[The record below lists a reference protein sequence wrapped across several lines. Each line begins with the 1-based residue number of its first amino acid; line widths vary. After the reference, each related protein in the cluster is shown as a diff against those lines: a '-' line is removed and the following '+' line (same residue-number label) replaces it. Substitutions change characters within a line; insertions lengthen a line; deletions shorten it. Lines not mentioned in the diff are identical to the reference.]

1 MSVEMP
7 PVAFSRCLARPKE
20 LLMFIASSRTR
31 VTAALLAVL
40 TLAPVLSVAQEVV
53 AITSC
58 NQYMV
63 PQRMVAGRMV
73 GQTNCLMQD
82 VGVADPEKKYHRVEV
97 GLDGT
102 LDGWIVKE
110 GRARL
115 NHFTSQPDFL
125 YVQFGNPSPRFRG
138 VLTYEAAKGTSM
150 TLLYP
155 ESGWNGKLWVMVHG
169 SGGSF
174 RRGTMRAWDK
184 YYNPARPFGD
194 VTKYEKAML
203 DKGYAVARTRRNADR
218 FVAGDFNAVLDTG
231 EKWTDL
237 NVNLAPEL
245 ILDGVRLAGN
255 MLQARLGRR
264 PTRNYW
270 YGHSA
275 GAYMAL
281 ALNYLQ
287 TLGTSPNYEPE
298 GGNLI
303 SGFLADDPGGG
314 LFVPVLMRNGQD
326 VLLRT
331 AAEKARFIKT
341 IVVAHQAYPLAYT
354 AEIPGEMD
362 LRQIPKWVSASALT
376 NKRSTARMMREKGV
390 DGGYRM
396 YEVRGVSHSGGESLP
411 DGRNGDVEILDL
423 SRFIDGAVD
432 LLDNWVE
439 KGASPPITRSAE
451 AGVGNSPDA
460 VSLPE
465 VACPLGQYFAYPPM
479 LGEDGVGSTG
489 FAAYDGES
497 LEPLN
502 GLIQLVDMNGDGK
515 RGRRETV
522 TEAWRRM
529 GLLKAGETFSRER
542 YVACVKVT
550 ASKLQGERF
559 ITGNVAKAY
568 VDAAQSK
575 PLPAK

>member
-1 MSVEMP
+1 
-7 PVAFSRCLARPKE
+7 
-20 LLMFIASSRTR
+20 MFITVLGRKILAD
-31 VTAALLAVL
+31 LLL
-40 TLAPVLSVAQEVV
+40 LTTLAPMLRAADEAP
-53 AITSC
+53 AITIC
-58 NQYMV
+58 NQYMA
-63 PQRMVAGRMV
+63 PRRSVAGRMV
-73 GQTNCLMQD
+73 GQQTCYMQD
-82 VGVADPEKKYHRVEV
+82 AGLADPEEKYHRVEI

-115 NHFTSQPDFL
+115 NHFTSLPDFL

-138 VLTYEAAKGTSM
+138 VLTYEAAKGTSL

-155 ESGWNGKLWVMVHG
+155 ESGWNGKLFVMVHG

-174 RRGTMRAWDK
+174 RRGTMRPWDK

-194 VTKYEKAML
+194 VTKYERAML

-231 EKWTDL
+231 EKWSDL
-237 NVNLAPEL
+237 NMNLAPEL
-245 ILDGVRLAGN
+245 ILDEVRLAGN
-255 MLQARLGRR
+255 LLAARLGRR

-287 TLGTSPNYEPE
+287 TIGESPNKEPD
-298 GGNLI
+298 GSNLI
-303 SGFLADDPGGG
+303 SGFIADDPGGG

-326 VLLRT
+326 VLLRRPE
-331 AAEKARFIKT
+331 EKARFIKT
-341 IVVAHQAYPLAYT
+341 IVVAHQAYPLAY
-354 AEIPGEMD
+354 ADEIPGEMD
-362 LRQIPKWVSASALT
+362 LRQIPKWVSAAALV
-376 NKRSTARMMREKGV
+376 NKRSTARMMREKGM

-396 YEVRGVSHSGGESLP
+396 YEVRGVSHSGGETLP
-411 DGRNGDVEILDL
+411 EGRDGDVEILDL
-423 SRFIDGAVD
+423 SRFIDGVVE
-432 LLDNWVE
+432 LLDSWVE
-439 KGASPPITRSAE
+439 KGVSPPVTKSAE
-451 AGVGNSPDA
+451 AGVGSSPDA

-465 VACPLGQYFAYPPM
+465 VACPLGQYFAYPTM
-479 LGEDGVGSTG
+479 RGEDGVGQTG

-502 GLIQLVDMNGDGK
+502 GLIQIVDMNGDGK

-522 TEAWRRM
+522 TEAWRRL
-529 GLLKAGETFSRER
+529 GLLKAGEAFSREK
-542 YVACVKVT
+542 YVACVQST
-550 ASKLQGERF
+550 AAKLQADRF
-559 ITGNVAKAY
+559 ITEKVASVY
-568 VDAAQSK
+568 VEAAQAR

>member
-1 MSVEMP
+1 MNAKLVFRILLVLAASVTMSHAPAAAAVDE
-7 PVAFSRCLARPKE
+7 
-20 LLMFIASSRTR
+20 
-31 VTAALLAVL
+31 TAA
-40 TLAPVLSVAQEVV
+40 VA
-53 AITSC
+53 SC

-63 PQRMVAGRMV
+63 PKRSVAGRMV
-73 GQTNCLMQD
+73 GQEVCLMQE
-82 VGVADPEKKYHRVEV
+82 VGLADPEKKYHRVEI

-115 NHFTSQPDFL
+115 NHFTSLPDFL

-138 VLTYEAAKGTSM
+138 VLKYEAAKGTSM
-150 TLLYP
+150 TVLYP
-155 ESGWNGKLWVMVHG
+155 ENGWNGKLFVMVHG

-174 RRGTMRAWDK
+174 RRGSMRAWDK
-184 YYNPARPFGD
+184 IYNSAQPFRD

-231 EKWTDL
+231 EKWSDL
-237 NVNLAPEL
+237 NVNLVPEL
-245 ILDGVRLAGN
+245 ILDEVRLAGN
-255 MLQARLGRR
+255 LLKDRLGRK

-281 ALNYLQ
+281 AMNYMQ
-287 TLGTSPNYEPE
+287 TMGESPNKEPD
-298 GGNLI
+298 GSNLI
-303 SGFLADDPGGG
+303 TGFLADDPGGG
-314 LFVPVLMRNGQD
+314 LFVPVLMKNGQD
-326 VLLRT
+326 VLLRKPE
-331 AAEKARFIKT
+331 EKAKFIKT

-354 AEIPGEMD
+354 DEIPGEMD
-362 LRQIPKWVSASALT
+362 LRQIPKWVSATALV
-376 NKRSTARMMREKGV
+376 NKRSTARMMREKGM

-396 YEVRGVSHSGGESLP
+396 YEVRGVSHGGGENLP
-411 DGRNGDVEILDL
+411 DGKNGDVEILDL

-439 KGASPPITRSAE
+439 KGVSPPVTKSAE
-451 AGVGNSPDA
+451 AGVGASPDA
-460 VSLPE
+460 VSLPD

-515 RGRRETV
+515 RGKRETV
-522 TEAWRRM
+522 TDAWRRI
-529 GLLKAGETFSRER
+529 GLLKVGEAFNRDKYVSCVESTVAKLKADRFITDKVAER
-542 YVACVKVT
+542 YVQDAK
-550 ASKLQGERF
+550 SKTLL
-559 ITGNVAKAY
+559 AK
-568 VDAAQSK
+568 
-575 PLPAK
+575 